1 MRTSMNPRGGQH
13 GTDLRWFIAVLAAT
27 DPAAQAEVYLP
38 EGLCKYCVN
47 SQSQVVDQL
56 LTFGVSDRVR

>member
-1 MRTSMNPRGGQH
+1 MRTSMDPRGGQH

-27 DPAAQAEVYLP
+27 DSAGHSAVYLP
-38 EGLCKYCVN
+38 DGLCKDGVN
-47 SQSQVVDQL
+47 SQFQVVDQL

>member
-13 GTDLRWFIAVLAAT
+13 GTDLGCFIAVLAAT
-27 DPAAQAEVYLP
+27 DPAAHAEENSP

-47 SQSQVVDQL
+47 SQFQVVDQL